1 MPIKS
6 EQSSAGAP
14 ELRLLSTCLTLM
26 MASSGGSAPNWL
38 GLLKWSLA
46 HTDGTTPTEAKTM
59 TEEDKAFLERVMKE
73 AIKDEP
79 ARMQE
84 IMQEII
90 TNLDNQTCAIND
102 EHLMEILDELR
113 DMTEQIDMAKV
124 FVKFGGLQCL
134 MGLIESPEV
143 SLSVDV
149 RSLAAGVI
157 GTLAQNNLSVQE
169 EIYQKGT
176 VDRLATVCLA
186 STSSSQ
192 LSAKAL
198 YAISCI
204 VRNHAAAETDFILR
218 HSESIFAKALMSRSA
233 VNSDTGVIEMLPPE
247 PVLARRAVFLGN
259 ALLSHTTDHGN
270 SSSAPSTATV
280 RTRLLSHL
288 LNSLVPAVLPFVAH
302 SDVDL
307 REGTLHLLISIANTV
322 VGHQRLQ
329 SPMQR
334 EALETAL
341 RDRQG
346 LGGVL
351 ATGTAEEEVETVEQ
365 RQHEQGLLTE
375 LWSVLEG
382 SSSPV
387 SSTTPSNNIDS
398 HPNNNSRFFGS
409 AVTPSLLPTVPN
421 EDNTT
426 QPLLLLQPP
435 PLNAASVPP

>member
-1 MPIKS
+1 
-6 EQSSAGAP
+6 
-14 ELRLLSTCLTLM
+14 
-26 MASSGGSAPNWL
+26 MASSSGGSAPNWL

-46 HTDGTTPTEAKTM
+46 HTDGTTPTEAKAM
-59 TEEDKAFLERVMKE
+59 TDEDKAFLERVMKE

-84 IMQEII
+84 IMQEIM
-90 TNLDNQTCAIND
+90 TMLDNQTCSTND

-143 SLSVDV
+143 SLTVDV
-149 RSLAAGVI
+149 RSLAAGAI

-192 LSAKAL
+192 LSAKSL

-218 HSESIFAKALMSRSA
+218 HSESIFAKALMPRSS
-233 VNSDTGVIEMLPPE
+233 VNSDTGVVVMLPPE

-259 ALLSHTTDHGN
+259 VLVSHTTDDGN
-270 SSSAPSTATV
+270 SSSAPSAATI
-280 RTRLLSHL
+280 RMRLLTHL
-288 LNSLVPAVLPFVAH
+288 LDSLIPAVLPFVAH

-307 REGTLHLLISIANTV
+307 REGTLHLLISIANTIA
-322 VGHQRLQ
+322 GRQRLQ
-329 SPMQR
+329 LPMQR

-346 LGGVL
+346 
-351 ATGTAEEEVETVEQ
+351 TAEEETDTLEQ
-365 RQHEQGLLTE
+365 RQHEQSLLTD
-375 LWSVLEG
+375 LWTALEG
-382 SSSPV
+382 SNIPA
-387 SSTTPSNNIDS
+387 STTSPNNNNIDS
-398 HPNNNSRFFGS
+398 NPNNNNNNRFFGS
-409 AVTPSLLPTVPN
+409 AVTPSSLPTVPN

-435 PLNAASVPP
+435 PLNAASDTP